1 MQLLN
6 KFLYVTCFCAP
17 FLSHCPQ
24 MPRLDGWGLCDEIRK
39 TERRNAVISSAS
51 SRAHATAARPPKT
64 IVIGMSAAGTNN
76 EEKAAQAG
84 MDGFLVKP
92 FSLEE
97 LMGILT
103 RTSRGGN
110 GNTDSAGVAGF
121 VSGAATG
128 GLMSAFGSASSH
140 ASLHSHGLA
149 DAGKAGSDRGSV
161 GGGRAGGG
169 GVSGGR

>member
-92 FSLEE
+92 FRLEE
-97 LMGILT
+97 LMGIVT
-103 RTSRGGN
+103 ARTNCNGN
-110 GNTDSAGVAGF
+110 GNTDSAGGDGIGSVNGASA
-121 VSGAATG
+121 SGSVRG
-128 GLMSAFGSASSH
+128 SGWGSGRGSAS
-140 ASLHSHGLA
+140 G
-149 DAGKAGSDRGSV
+149 RGSV
-161 GGGRAGGG
+161 NGHLCPASPKR
-169 GVSGGR
+169 